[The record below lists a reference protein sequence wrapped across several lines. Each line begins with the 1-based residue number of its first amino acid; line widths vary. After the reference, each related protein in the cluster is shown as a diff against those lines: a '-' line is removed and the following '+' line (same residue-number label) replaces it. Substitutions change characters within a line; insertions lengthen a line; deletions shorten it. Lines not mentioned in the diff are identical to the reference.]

1 MPPNPRAWLNRLLGD
16 RGERAAARFLRRR
29 GMRII
34 TRGYRTN
41 QGEIDLIA
49 RDGDMLVFVEVKT
62 RRRGDPAEAV
72 TPRKLRRLRELAL
85 RWLDERQIYVPEIR
99 FDVISIMRPP
109 HGRPTLEHLRGV
121 Q

>member
-1 MPPNPRAWLNRLLGD
+1 MPMQVDHDERRAIIIGGLLD
-16 RGERAAARFLRRR
+16 
-29 GMRII
+29 IV
-34 TRGYRTN
+34 
-41 QGEIDLIA
+41 A
-49 RDGDMLVFVEVKT
+49 RDGSALVVCEVKT
-62 RRRGDPAEAV
+62 RSSTSYGWPAEAV

-99 FDVISIMRPP
+99 FDVISIVRPP

>member
-1 MPPNPRAWLNRLLGD
+1 MRAKDRLGRD
-16 RGERAAARFLRRR
+16 GEDLAADHLRRAGLAILDR
-29 GMRII
+29 NWRCAA
-34 TRGYRTN
+34 
-41 QGEIDLIA
+41 GEIDIVA
-49 RDGDMLVFVEVKT
+49 RDGSALVVCEVKT
-62 RRRGDPAEAV
+62 RSSTSYGWPAEAV